1 MVGAAGFEPTTS
13 STPLKR
19 ATKLR
24 HAPNRW
30 HCSRERIAVQQAPPS
45 FQLSFSQGKQ
55 LPTIL
60 AILLNRKK
68 VEQLNREQNR
78 IQHE

>member
-1 MVGAAGFEPTTS
+1 MLIPLVTSGFKGYTKRRDLDAAFVSPVGAAGFEPTTS

-30 HCSRERIAVQQAPPS
+30 HFNRVPRA
-45 FQLSFSQGKQ
+45 KQ
-55 LPTIL
+55 LRLISRLCP
-60 AILLNRKK
+60 K
-68 VEQLNREQNR
+68 
-78 IQHE
+78 

>member
-1 MVGAAGFEPTTS
+1 MVIAHPYRLIHKTPRTDRGVPFILVGAAGFEPTTS

-30 HCSRERIAVQQAPPS
+30 HC
-45 FQLSFSQGKQ
+45 
-55 LPTIL
+55 
-60 AILLNRKK
+60 
-68 VEQLNREQNR
+68 NREQIVMQPLGR
-78 IQHE
+78 LFIYDGYYALDQ